1 MGEREFLIYLDPVTR
16 LSRYRHYHVAQGSNI
31 VEFRIQLEIM
41 VAGIWYA
48 VVRYD
53 TAHGRPHRDILHPNG
68 SQTKEWLDGYTTA
81 GALTFGQ
88 RDIMKNWQV
97 YRDRFLKEMNYE

>member
-1 MGEREFLIYLDPVTR
+1 MGEREFLIYLDPATR
-16 LSRYRHYHVAQGSNI
+16 TCRYRHYPVSQGQKI
-31 VEFRIQLEIM
+31 VEFRIQLEII

-53 TAHGRPHRDILHPNG
+53 TAHARPHRDILHPNG
-68 SQTKEWLDGYTTA
+68 SQTKDWLDGYSTS

-97 YRDRFLKEMNYE
+97 YRTRFLKEMNYE

>member
-1 MGEREFLIYLDPVTR
+1 MGEREFLIYLDPATR
-16 LSRYRHYHVAQGSNI
+16 TCRYRHYHVSQGQKI
-31 VEFRIQLEIM
+31 VEFHIQLEII

-53 TAHGRPHRDILHPNG
+53 TTHARPHRDILHPNG
-68 SQTKEWLDGYTTA
+68 SQTKEWLNGYSTS

-88 RDIMKNWQV
+88 RDIMKNWQM
-97 YRDRFLKEMNYE
+97 YRSRFLKEMNYE